1 MKSITYAM
9 KMYLSMY
16 SGTKVV
22 QIQITIIQL
31 WLILMCY
38 QYNSTKWYFEVSI

>member
-9 KMYLSMY
+9 KMY
-16 SGTKVV
+16 SGIKVV

-31 WLILMCY
+31 RLILMCY
-38 QYNSTKWYFEVSI
+38 QYKSTKWYFEVSI